1 MKTHI
6 RELDHVNALACLMVI
21 LIHVLSLGISGLDR
35 ASWQAAVV
43 YLPWRMAACAVPAF
57 LFTGAARLSLQ
68 LERPAPYGTYLLGR
82 VKRILLPYVLWN
94 LIYYA
99 VFMSIGYVRPSA
111 GDFLYQLCW
120 GTLSSPFYYV
130 VLVTQFY
137 LLRPVWRWL
146 VERVSPVVGLPAC
159 ALLTFFGMKLGNL
172 LGAFGV
178 EFSYADRL
186 FPSYL
191 IFWAAGLYFGRYY
204 ERWRARPPF
213 TPWACLTAALPYGCY
228 LLLSWLLYARGF
240 WLLDLDLCKVLA
252 DLLSITALLA
262 LVRLAGAPGSR
273 WERGL
278 NALYASS
285 FFVYLSHCLI
295 LTLATRAIQLAGYD
309 RMSLLLAGRFVA
321 CYTLPFLLFALSRR
335 VLGKHGWVLGA

>member
-21 LIHVLSLGISGLDR
+21 LIHVLSLGISGLER
-35 ASWQAAVV
+35 SSWQAAVV

-68 LERPAPYGTYLLGR
+68 LDRPTPYGKYLLGR
-82 VKRILLPYVLWN
+82 VRRILLPYALWN
-94 LIYYA
+94 LIYYG
-99 VFMSIGYVRPSA
+99 VFISIGYVRPSV

-146 VERVSPVVGLPAC
+146 VEKVSPVVGLPAC
-159 ALLTFFGMKLGNL
+159 ALLTFLGMKLGGL
-172 LGAFGV
+172 LNAFGIS
-178 EFSYADRL
+178 FPYADRI
-186 FPSYL
+186 FTSYL
-191 IFWAAGLYFGRYY
+191 IFWAAGLYFGKYFRS
-204 ERWRARPPF
+204 RMDRCRL
-213 TPWACLTAALPYGCY
+213 TPSACLTAALPYGLY

-240 WLLDLDLCKVLA
+240 WLLDLDLCKVFA
-252 DLLSITALLA
+252 DLLSIAALLA
-262 LVRLAGAPGSR
+262 LVRTAGAPGAR
-273 WERGL
+273 WERWL
-278 NALYASS
+278 DRLYASS

-295 LTLATRAIQLAGYD
+295 LTLATHCMQVAGYD
-309 RMSLLLAGRFVA
+309 RVSLLLAGRFAA
-321 CYTLPFLLFALSRR
+321 CFTLPFLLFALSRR
-335 VLGKHGWVLGA
+335 VLGKHGWVLGI